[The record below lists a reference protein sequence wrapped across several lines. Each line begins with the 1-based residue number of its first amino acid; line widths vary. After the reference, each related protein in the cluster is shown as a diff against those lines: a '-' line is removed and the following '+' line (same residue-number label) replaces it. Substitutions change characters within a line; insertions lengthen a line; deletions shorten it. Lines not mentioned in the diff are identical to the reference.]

1 MQIKDRL
8 KKLRHKIEEYGL
20 EAILISQAENRYY
33 LSGFHGSAGY
43 LLITTETATLATDF
57 RYVEQAKEQAPEYYL
72 FQITNNLQEWFPRLL
87 NRFNIHHL
95 GFEASHI
102 TYSIYQQMITTIN
115 DLAVD
120 LRLIP
125 LNNFVESL
133 RMVKTSDEI
142 TLISTAAE
150 ISDQALNY
158 IQDNIYPQATELEIA
173 WMIEKYLHDHGSEA
187 VPFELIV
194 ASGPNAALP
203 HARPSQR
210 RLQPGEP
217 LVIDIGAK
225 VEGYSSDITRTL
237 CVGDPD
243 KTYRHVYNIVLTA
256 QQAAIDGINEGMT
269 GEEADN
275 IARMVIERAGY
286 GDVFGHGLGHG
297 IGLAT
302 HELPRLGPQSKDK
315 LLNGTVFS
323 IEPGIYLPG
332 WGGVRIE
339 DLIVIDNNKL
349 RILSKARK

>member
-20 EAILISQAENRYY
+20 EAILISQPENRYY
-33 LSGFHGSAGY
+33 LSGFRGSAGY
-43 LLITTETATLATDF
+43 LLITTETAILATDF
-57 RYVEQAKEQAPEYYL
+57 RYVEQAKQQAPEYQL

-87 NRFNIHHL
+87 DRFDIHHL

-102 TYSIYQQMITTIN
+102 TYTIYQQMINTIN
-115 DLAVD
+115 DFAMD
-120 LRLIP
+120 LKLIP
-125 LNNFVESL
+125 QNNLVESL
-133 RMVKTSDEI
+133 RLVKTSDEI
-142 TLISTAAE
+142 TLISAAAE

-158 IQDNIYPQATELEIA
+158 IQDNIRPQATELEIA

-194 ASGPNAALP
+194 ASGPNSALP

-237 CVGDPD
+237 CVGDAD

-256 QQAAIDGINEGMT
+256 QQTAIDGIKEGMT

-275 IARMVIERAGY
+275 IARIVIEQAGY

-315 LLNGTVFS
+315 LLNGMVFS

-339 DLIVIDNNKL
+339 DLFVIDNNNLK
-349 RILSKARK
+349 ILSKARK